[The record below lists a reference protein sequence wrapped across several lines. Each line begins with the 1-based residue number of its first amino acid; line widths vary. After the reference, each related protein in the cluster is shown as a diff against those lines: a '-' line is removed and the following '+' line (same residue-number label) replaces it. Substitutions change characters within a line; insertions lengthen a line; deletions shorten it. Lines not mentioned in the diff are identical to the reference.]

1 MQRSSRI
8 IHAWMAPARETIW
21 VMAKTRHRVKF
32 TSRPAT
38 DKEIAAAAAANGVK
52 SLDDPPPRGTKVFHG
67 YGELLSE
74 LEKSK
79 RRKRAARS

>member
-1 MQRSSRI
+1 
-8 IHAWMAPARETIW
+8 
-21 VMAKTRHRVKF
+21 MAKTPKEVEF
-32 TSRPAT
+32 NSRPLS
-38 DKEIAAAAAANGVK
+38 DEEIAEVASANGVK
-52 SLDDPPPRGTKVFHG
+52 SLDDPPPPGTKVFHG

>member
-1 MQRSSRI
+1 
-8 IHAWMAPARETIW
+8 
-21 VMAKTRHRVKF
+21 MAKTRNRVKF

-38 DKEIAAAAAANGVK
+38 DEEIAAAAAANGVK
-52 SLDDPPPRGTKVFHG
+52 SLDDPPPPGTKVFHG

>member
-1 MQRSSRI
+1 LITKRD
-8 IHAWMAPARETIW
+8 HAFP
-21 VMAKTRHRVKF
+21 F

-38 DKEIAAAAAANGVK
+38 EEEIAAAGKANGVE
-52 SLDDPPPRGTKVFHG
+52 SLDDEPPPGTKEFHG

-79 RRKRAARS
+79 REKRSSGS

>member
-1 MQRSSRI
+1 MAKARKQVKFSSR
-8 IHAWMAPARETIW
+8 PLSDE
-21 VMAKTRHRVKF
+21 
-32 TSRPAT
+32 
-38 DKEIAAAAAANGVK
+38 EIAEVAKANGVK

-79 RRKRAARS
+79 RRTRAARS